1 MWERLRLSQGNC
13 RPLGI
18 RLTMLSV
25 DSLTRTHAPER
36 VVGVSILYGGAP
48 WVSVSVSSVSPRMN
62 GPQQEPR
69 RPRCPQNSNCARGH
83 IESATGDSA
92 RITCCLGTSG
102 VHLAALR
109 RVRKLHCFSE
119 RPAQERRG
127 RRRSKRERLERGSTF
142 RSTVGIPTFVGI
154 WMSAR
159 GSHLRRIQGY
169 RRTQRELAQRPS

>member
-13 RPLGI
+13 RPPGI

-62 GPQQEPR
+62 GPQQEPPSEVR
-69 RPRCPQNSNCARGH
+69 SEQQLCPRGH
-83 IESATGDSA
+83 IESSTGDSA

-102 VHLAALR
+102 VHPAGLSQLQ
-109 RVRKLHCFSE
+109 KLHCFSE
-119 RPAQERRG
+119 RPALERRG
-127 RRRSKRERLERGSTF
+127 RRRSKREDHAPRWHGR
-142 RSTVGIPTFVGI
+142 
-154 WMSAR
+154 
-159 GSHLRRIQGY
+159 
-169 RRTQRELAQRPS
+169 QREKWGTTPGNDRPYHSKKN